1 MTPSSFSTASPLG
14 SATPSARR
22 RYAIVLLVGLCAVGL
37 FLLATASAN
46 TALFAEHYKGL
57 LIINGSIAVLLLVL
71 VIRQLVILRRRLK
84 AGVFGAKLTL
94 RLVMLLSLM
103 AVVPGVLLYGM
114 SMQYLGKSIESWF
127 DVKVDKALEG
137 GLKLSQDVLDNM
149 LKDLKAKAAAMAQ
162 QLSMRPVA
170 EHPTVLN
177 TLREQAGAHEAALYT
192 ARGRV
197 IATAGNERI
206 GDHVVPDA
214 LPAEALR
221 LLRTQQTY
229 AVADAT
235 PERGLL
241 LRVVTPVNLFS
252 LADEPRALQLIYIV
266 PQRLAQNAE
275 TVQSG
280 YREYQ
285 ELVVGRLGLKRLY
298 GITLTMTLLLSVL
311 AALAAAI
318 FLSEEFSAPLNAL
331 AEGTRAV
338 AQGDFSRR
346 AAVASRDELG
356 QLTQS
361 FNSMTRQL
369 EDARNEAERNQA
381 EVSKSKAYL
390 ESILAHL
397 SAGVLVFDDALT
409 LQSANPSASA
419 ILGLKTDALIRLKT
433 GQWGGIDESLSV
445 LGLEIQA
452 GFAEATGAEWE
463 RQAVRHTPTGEQ
475 HLLLRGKP
483 LPQGSLS
490 RGAGGGYVVVFDDVT
505 EVLQAQRDAAWAEV
519 ARRLAHE
526 IKNPLTPI
534 QLSAERLQMKLE
546 PKLDAADAGML
557 GRSTQTIV
565 NQVAALKR
573 MVDAFSQY
581 ARAPEPAMRE
591 LDMNALV
598 HEVLALYESLG
609 SRIQLDLA
617 DDLPRIVGDAVQ
629 LRQVMHNLLQNA
641 QDALTDTP
649 EPRITVAT
657 SAAGEVLQFS
667 VTDNGSGFP
676 EHLMKRAFEPYV
688 TTKKKGT
695 GLGLVIVKKII
706 EEHGGSVAIS
716 NIEPHGACVSIT
728 LPVPATTLRS
738 QRRQMTT
745 ADGGR
750 QAAASDEPGTHIIN
764 KNPLHSANMNYGR

>member
-1 MTPSSFSTASPLG
+1 MVNPLISVSPLG
-14 SATPSARR
+14 TATPSRRR

-46 TALFAEHYKGL
+46 TALFAEYYRGL
-57 LIINGSIAVLLLVL
+57 LIVNGTIAALLAVL
-71 VIRQLVILRRRLK
+71 VIRQLVMLRRRLK
-84 AGVFGAKLTL
+84 TGVFGAKLTL
-94 RLVMLLSLM
+94 RLVLLLSLM

-149 LKDLKAKAAAMAQ
+149 LRDLKTKASAMAL
-162 QLSMRPVA
+162 QLSTRPSA
-170 EHPTVLN
+170 EHGLALN
-177 TLREQAGAHEAALYT
+177 ALREQAGAHEATLYT
-192 ARGRV
+192 TRGKV

-206 GDHVVPDA
+206 GEHVVPDA
-214 LPAEALR
+214 PPAEALR

-241 LRVVTPVNLFS
+241 LRVVTPVNL
-252 LADEPRALQLIYIV
+252 LALAEEPRALQLIYIV

-318 FLSEEFSAPLNAL
+318 YLSEEFSAPLNAL

-361 FNSMTRQL
+361 FNSMTHQL

-397 SAGVLVFDDALT
+397 SAGVLVFDEALT

-419 ILGLKTDALIRLKT
+419 ILGLKTDALINLKT
-433 GQWGGIDESLSV
+433 GQWGGIDESLGV

-452 GFAEATGAEWE
+452 GFAAAAGAAWE
-463 RQAVRHTPTGEQ
+463 RQAVRHMPTGEQ
-475 HLLLRGKP
+475 QLLLRGKP
-483 LPQGSLS
+483 LPQSLG
-490 RGAGGGYVVVFDDVT
+490 GAAGGYVVVFDDVT
-505 EVLQAQRDAAWAEV
+505 HVLQAQRDAAWAEV

-534 QLSAERLQMKLE
+534 QLSAERLQMKLA
-546 PKLDAADAGML
+546 PKLDENDAGML

-591 LDMNALV
+591 LDLNALV
-598 HEVLALYESLG
+598 HEVLTLYESLG
-609 SRIQLDLA
+609 SSIKLELA
-617 DDLPRIVGDAVQ
+617 DPLPRLVGDAAQ
-629 LRQVMHNLLQNA
+629 LRQVIHNLLQNA
-641 QDALTDTP
+641 QDALADTP
-649 EPRITVAT
+649 NPRITVA
-657 SAAGEVLQFS
+657 SAATADVIRFS

-688 TTKKKGT
+688 TTKKSGT

-706 EEHGGSVAIS
+706 EEHGGSVAVS
-716 NIEPHGACVSIT
+716 NIEPHGARVSIT
-728 LPVPATTLRS
+728 LPAPASALRS
-738 QRRQMTT
+738 QRRQT
-745 ADGGR
+745 A
-750 QAAASDEPGTHIIN
+750 A
-764 KNPLHSANMNYGR
+764 